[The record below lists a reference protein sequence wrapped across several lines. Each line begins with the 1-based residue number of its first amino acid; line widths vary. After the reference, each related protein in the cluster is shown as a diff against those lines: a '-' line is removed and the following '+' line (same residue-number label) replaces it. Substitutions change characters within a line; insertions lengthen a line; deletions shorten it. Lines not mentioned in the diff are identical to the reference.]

1 MWARAIYFSH
11 LLSDEHLWTHPFNN
25 HPIGEEQVPMKED
38 YYDEF
43 DEI

>member
-1 MWARAIYFSH
+1 MNIYE
-11 LLSDEHLWTHPFNN
+11 LTLSITT
-25 HPIGEEQVPMKED
+25 PIGEEQVPMKED

>member
-1 MWARAIYFSH
+1 MNVCE
-11 LLSDEHLWTHPFNN
+11 LTLSINTPT
-25 HPIGEEQVPMKED
+25 GEEKVPPKED